1 MTFFSGFLFAIAN
14 VASITAMIFFHII
27 DLFHPRSQQLCKFLR
42 EKEGFYI
49 RKEFNPHMIFS
60 VDQHGRCLIV
70 LYTNM
75 AAVTLYEGGP

>member
-1 MTFFSGFLFAIAN
+1 
-14 VASITAMIFFHII
+14 MIFFHMIE
-27 DLFHPRSQQLCKFLR
+27 LFHPRGQQLCKFLGT
-42 EKEGFYI
+42 KEGFYI

-75 AAVTLYEGGP
+75 AAVTLYEDEP